1 MEQNIYE
8 LLEKYNL
15 SIATAESC
23 TGGLIAATLVNVP
36 GISGYFGEGY
46 ITYSNEAKEKLLG
59 VSHATLEQYGA
70 VSSQTAEEMAKGA
83 KQAAGTDIS
92 VISTGIAGPDGGT
105 EDKPVGLV
113 YLACAYEDGA
123 PSMPCGKIKVTPS
136 GHPSMPCG
144 GIKVTP
150 SGHPSMPCGKIK
162 VTTERHQFSGNRQ
175 EIRAASV
182 HAALK
187 LVIKVIEQNYAQRS
201 QK

>member
-70 VSSQTAEEMAKGA
+70 VSSQTAEEMARGA
-83 KQAAGTDIS
+83 RQSANADIS
-92 VISTGIAGPDGGT
+92 IISTGIAGPDGGT
-105 EDKPVGLV
+105 KEKPAGLV
-113 YLACAYEDGA
+113 YLACCYKDHV
-123 PSMPCGKIKVTPS
+123 KV
-136 GHPSMPCG
+136 
-144 GIKVTP
+144 
-150 SGHPSMPCGKIK
+150 
-162 VTTERHQFSGNRQ
+162 ERHLFSGDRQ
-175 EIRAASV
+175 AVRNCAVRE
-182 HAALK
+182 ALR
-187 LVIKVIEQNYAQRS
+187 LIIQTIQ
-201 QK
+201 Q

>member
-1 MEQNIYE
+1 
-8 LLEKYNL
+8 
-15 SIATAESC
+15 
-23 TGGLIAATLVNVP
+23 
-36 GISGYFGEGY
+36 
-46 ITYSNEAKEKLLG
+46 
-59 VSHATLEQYGA
+59 
-70 VSSQTAEEMAKGA
+70 MAKGA

-136 GHPSMPCG
+136 GHPSMPF
-144 GIKVTP
+144 
-150 SGHPSMPCGKIK
+150 GKIK